1 MVATTERPQT
11 DRRGRSLV
19 MINKLVDSRT
29 EMLTLYTQLA
39 QQKPFVG
46 NADVPA
52 MLEEFC
58 QSLVD
63 YAANAHFQ
71 LYRYFAEKNERRQ
84 EIHVVA
90 ENIYP
95 NILEITN
102 KVLDFNDK
110 YDCGDHC
117 AQLDGLERDL
127 SSIGELLADRIE
139 LEDKLIAAFGYS
151 FDD

>member
-1 MVATTERPQT
+1 MIATTERPQT

-39 QQKPFVG
+39 QQKPFTSNG
-46 NADVPA
+46 EVPE

-58 QSLVD
+58 QALVD

-90 ENIYP
+90 ETIYP
-95 NILEITN
+95 SILEITN

-117 AQLDGLERDL
+117 AQLGELENDL
-127 SSIGELLADRIE
+127 SQLGEALADRIE

>member
-1 MVATTERPQT
+1 MVATTERAQT

-19 MINKLVDSRT
+19 MINKLVDART

-39 QQKPFVG
+39 RMKPFVG
-46 NADVPA
+46 NSDVPA

-58 QSLVD
+58 EALVD

-84 EIHVVA
+84 EIYEVA
-90 ENIYP
+90 EKIYP
-95 NILEITN
+95 NILAITN

-117 AQLDGLERDL
+117 HQFSELEDDL
-127 SSIGELLADRIE
+127 SQLGEVLADRIE
-139 LEDKLIAAFGYS
+139 LEDKLITAFGYS

>member
-1 MVATTERPQT
+1 MVAITERAQT

-19 MINKLVDSRT
+19 MINKLVVSRT
-29 EMLTLYTQLA
+29 EMLALYAQLA
-39 QQKPFVG
+39 GQKPFVG
-46 NADVPA
+46 NPQVPE

-58 QSLVD
+58 QALVD

-84 EIHVVA
+84 EIYTVA
-90 ENIYP
+90 ERIYP

-110 YDCGDHC
+110 YDCDGHC
-117 AQLDGLERDL
+117 AEFSELERDL
-127 SSIGELLADRIE
+127 SRIGEILADRIE
-139 LEDKLIAAFGYS
+139 LEDKLIIAFGYN
-151 FDD
+151 FDE

>member
-1 MVATTERPQT
+1 MIATNQKPQT

-39 QQKPFVG
+39 QQKPFAG
-46 NADVPA
+46 NGDVPEV
-52 MLEEFC
+52 LEEFC
-58 QSLVD
+58 QALVD

-84 EIHVVA
+84 EIYVVA
-90 ENIYP
+90 ETIYP
-95 NILEITN
+95 RILEITN

-117 AQLDGLERDL
+117 AQLNELEDDL
-127 SSIGELLADRIE
+127 CRIGESLADRIE

-151 FDD
+151 FID

>member
-1 MVATTERPQT
+1 MVATTERAQT

-39 QQKPFVG
+39 RMKPFVG
-46 NADVPA
+46 NPDVPA

-58 QSLVD
+58 QALVD

-84 EIHVVA
+84 EIYVVA
-90 ENIYP
+90 EKIYP
-95 NILEITN
+95 NILDITN

-117 AQLDGLERDL
+117 CQFDELENDL
-127 SSIGELLADRIE
+127 SLIGVALADRIE
-139 LEDKLIAAFGYS
+139 LEDQLIGAFGYS
-151 FDD
+151 FED

>member
-1 MVATTERPQT
+1 MAAITDKPQT

-29 EMLTLYTQLA
+29 KMLALYSQLA
-39 QQKPFVG
+39 RQKPFVG
-46 NADVPA
+46 NVEVPGL
-52 MLEEFC
+52 LEAFC
-58 QSLVD
+58 QALVD

-90 ENIYP
+90 KNIYP
-95 NILEITN
+95 DILEITN

-117 AQLDGLERDL
+117 AQFSELESDL
-127 SSIGELLADRIE
+127 SSVGELLADRIE

>member
-1 MVATTERPQT
+1 MVATIDRPQT

-29 EMLTLYTQLA
+29 GMLTLYTQLA
-39 QQKPFVG
+39 QQKPYVG

-52 MLEEFC
+52 LLEEFC

-71 LYRYFAEKNERRQ
+71 LYRHFAEKNERRQ
-84 EIHVVA
+84 EIFVVA
-90 ENIYP
+90 EDIYP
-95 NILEITN
+95 NILKMTN
-102 KVLDFNDK
+102 KLLDFNDK
-110 YDCGDHC
+110 YDCGDQC
-117 AQLDGLERDL
+117 VQLNELESDL
-127 SSIGELLADRIE
+127 SHIGEVLADRIE
-139 LEDKLIAAFGYS
+139 LEDNLIAAFGYS

>member
-1 MVATTERPQT
+1 MVAITEKPQT

-29 EMLTLYTQLA
+29 KMLALYSQLA
-39 QQKPFVG
+39 RQKPYVG
-46 NADVPA
+46 NAEVPPL
-52 MLEEFC
+52 LEEFC
-58 QSLVD
+58 QALVD

-71 LYRYFAEKNERRQ
+71 LYRYFAEKNERRH

-90 ENIYP
+90 EDIYP
-95 NILEITN
+95 NILDITN

-117 AQLDGLERDL
+117 IQFDALEHDL
-127 SSIGELLADRIE
+127 SDVGELLADRIE

>member
-29 EMLTLYTQLA
+29 EMLALYAQLA
-39 QQKPFVG
+39 RQKPFVG

-58 QSLVD
+58 QALVD

-84 EIHVVA
+84 EIYVVA
-90 ENIYP
+90 EKIYP
-95 NILEITN
+95 SILAITN

-117 AQLDGLERDL
+117 SQFNELEHDL
-127 SSIGELLADRIE
+127 SMLGETLADRIE

>member
-1 MVATTERPQT
+1 MAAITDKPQT

-29 EMLTLYTQLA
+29 KMLALYSQLA
-39 QQKPFVG
+39 RQKPFVG
-46 NADVPA
+46 NVEVPGL
-52 MLEEFC
+52 LEEFC
-58 QSLVD
+58 QALVD

-90 ENIYP
+90 KNIYP
-95 NILEITN
+95 DILEITN

-117 AQLDGLERDL
+117 AQFSELESDL
-127 SSIGELLADRIE
+127 SSVGELLADRIE

>member
-1 MVATTERPQT
+1 
-11 DRRGRSLV
+11 

-39 QQKPFVG
+39 QQKPYAG
-46 NADVPA
+46 NSEVPE

-58 QSLVD
+58 QALVD

-84 EIHVVA
+84 EIYVVA
-90 ENIYP
+90 ETIYP
-95 NILEITN
+95 SILELTN

-117 AQLDGLERDL
+117 VQLSELEHDL
-127 SSIGELLADRIE
+127 SRIGESLADRIE
-139 LEDKLIAAFGYS
+139 LEDKLISAFGYS
-151 FDD
+151 FVD